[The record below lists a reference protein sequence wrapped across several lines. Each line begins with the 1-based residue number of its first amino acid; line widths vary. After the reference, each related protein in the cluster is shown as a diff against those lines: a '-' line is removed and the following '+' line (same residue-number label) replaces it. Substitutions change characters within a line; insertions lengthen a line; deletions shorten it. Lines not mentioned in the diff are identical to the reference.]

1 MPRPHVTRNPPS
13 LVYYCTNMTNDV
25 KTKYTVEQ
33 IRQRFDNEV
42 ERFSNLETGQTAV
55 MDAPLMLEL
64 VSQTAGVLHGP
75 GTAATGTKEILDIG
89 CGAGNYALKL
99 LTVIPNSNVTL
110 NDLSEVMLKKA
121 IERVQPQTVGS
132 VTLIPGDIR
141 QIEVGAGKYDIV
153 TAGATLHHL
162 RTDAE
167 WEQVFAKIYRA
178 LKPGGSFWIIDLIEQ
193 STPALQA
200 MMWQRWGV
208 YLAGLQGPE
217 YREKVYTYVEA
228 EDTPKPLQ
236 FQLEL
241 LRQVGFQQLEVLH
254 KIACFA
260 AFGGIK
266 AV

>member
-1 MPRPHVTRNPPS
+1 MSH
-13 LVYYCTNMTNDV
+13 D
-25 KTKYTVEQ
+25 TKSKMTVEQ
-33 IRQRFDNEV
+33 IRQRFDGEV

-64 VSQTAGVLHGP
+64 VAQTAGILHGNR
-75 GTAATGTKEILDIG
+75 GTGASSAEILDIG

-99 LTVIPNSNVTL
+99 LQVLPQSNVTL
-110 NDLSEVMLKKA
+110 NDLSSVMLQKA
-121 IERVQPQTVGS
+121 MERVQPTTQGS

-141 QIEVGAGKYDIV
+141 EIELPENQFDIV

-167 WEQVFAKIYRA
+167 WELVFKKLYRS

-200 MMWQRWGV
+200 MMWQRWGD
-208 YLAGLQGPE
+208 YLSGMQGE
-217 YREKVYTYVEA
+217 AYRQKVYTYVEA

-236 FQLEL
+236 FQLDL
-241 LRQVGFQQLEVLH
+241 LRKVGFAHLEVLH
-254 KIACFA
+254 KVACFA

-266 AV
+266 T

>member
-1 MPRPHVTRNPPS
+1 
-13 LVYYCTNMTNDV
+13 MTHETT
-25 KTKYTVEQ
+25 TKSTVEQ

-64 VSQTAGVLHGP
+64 VAQTAGVLHSGTSASSGP
-75 GTAATGTKEILDIG
+75 NEILDIG

-99 LTVIPNSNVTL
+99 LTMLPNSNVTL
-110 NDLSEVMLKKA
+110 NDLSDVMLRKA
-121 IERVQPQTVGS
+121 AERVQPQTTGS
-132 VTLIPGDIR
+132 VTLISGDIR
-141 QIEVGAGKYDIV
+141 QIDLVEGQYDIV

-167 WEQVFAKIYRA
+167 WEQVFKKIWRT

-193 STPALQA
+193 SMPSLQA
-200 MMWQRWGV
+200 MMWQRWGD
-208 YLAGLQGPE
+208 YLASLQGPA
-217 YREKVYTYVEA
+217 YRDKVYAYVDA

-236 FQLEL
+236 FQLDL
-241 LRQVGFQQLEVLH
+241 LSRVGFNQLEVLH

>member
-1 MPRPHVTRNPPS
+1 MATDPKAK
-13 LVYYCTNMTNDV
+13 M
-25 KTKYTVEQ
+25 TVEQ

-64 VSQTAGVLHGP
+64 VAQTAGVLHG
-75 GTAATGTKEILDIG
+75 TGSESTGVKQILDIG

-99 LTVIPNSNVTL
+99 LTILPNSHVTL
-110 NDLSEVMLKKA
+110 NDLSDVMLQKA
-121 IERVQPQTVGS
+121 TERVQPQTTGT

-141 QIEVGAGKYDIV
+141 QIELPENRFDIV

-162 RTDAE
+162 RTDGE
-167 WEQVFAKIYRA
+167 WEQVFSKLYQA

-200 MMWQRWGV
+200 MMWQRWGK
-208 YLAGLQGPE
+208 YLADLQGDA
-217 YREKVYTYVEA
+217 YREKVYAYVDA

-236 FQLEL
+236 FQLDL
-241 LRQVGFQQLEVLH
+241 LRKVGFRQLEVLH

-266 AV
+266 

>member
-1 MPRPHVTRNPPS
+1 
-13 LVYYCTNMTNDV
+13 MTNDV
-25 KTKYTVEQ
+25 KQKYTVEQ

-64 VSQTAGVLHGP
+64 VAQTAGVLHGAES
-75 GTAATGTKEILDIG
+75 GSTATGEILDIG

-99 LTVIPNSNVTL
+99 LSVMPNANVTL
-110 NDLSEVMLKKA
+110 NDLSNVMLTKA
-121 IERVQPQTVGS
+121 VERVQPQTTGS
-132 VTLIPGDIR
+132 VTVIPGDIR
-141 QIEVGAGKYDIV
+141 QIELGENKYDVV

-167 WEQVFAKIYRA
+167 WELVFRKIWRA

-193 STPALQA
+193 STPVLQA
-200 MMWQRWGV
+200 MMWQRWGS
-208 YLAGLQGPE
+208 YLCGLQGPE
-217 YREKVYTYVEA
+217 YRDKVYTYVEA

-236 FQLEL
+236 FQLDL
-241 LRQVGFQQLEVLH
+241 LRRVGFERQEVLH

-266 AV
+266 GA

>member
-1 MPRPHVTRNPPS
+1 
-13 LVYYCTNMTNDV
+13 MTEEV
-25 KTKYTVEQ
+25 KQKYTVEQ

-64 VSQTAGVLHGP
+64 VAQTAGVLRGAES
-75 GTAATGTKEILDIG
+75 GSTATGEILDIG

-99 LTVIPNSNVTL
+99 LSVMPDANVTL
-110 NDLSEVMLKKA
+110 NDLSNVMLNKA
-121 IERVQPQTVGS
+121 VERVQPQTIGS
-132 VTLIPGDIR
+132 VTVIPGDIR
-141 QIEVGAGKYDIV
+141 EIDVGESKYDIV

-167 WEQVFAKIYRA
+167 WQLVFQKIFRA

-193 STPALQA
+193 STPVLQA
-200 MMWQRWGV
+200 MMWQRWGS
-208 YLAGLQGPE
+208 YLSGLQGPE
-217 YREKVYTYVEA
+217 YRDKVYTYVEA

-236 FQLEL
+236 FQLDL
-241 LRQVGFQQLEVLH
+241 LRQVGFERLEVLH

-266 AV
+266 GA

>member
-1 MPRPHVTRNPPS
+1 MSELR
-13 LVYYCTNMTNDV
+13 MTNET
-25 KTKYTVEQ
+25 KTKLTVEQ

-64 VSQTAGVLHGP
+64 VAQTAGVLYD
-75 GTAATGTKEILDIG
+75 ATTNSAGAKEILDIG

-99 LTVIPNSNVTL
+99 LTVLPSSNVTL
-110 NDLSEVMLKKA
+110 NDLSDVMLQKA
-121 IERVQPQTVGS
+121 LDRVQPQTEGT

-141 QIEVGAGKYDIV
+141 QIELPENRYEII

-167 WEQVFAKIYRA
+167 WEQVFSKLWRA
-178 LKPGGSFWIIDLIEQ
+178 LKPGGSLWIIDLIEQ
-193 STPALQA
+193 STPGLQA

-208 YLAGLQGPE
+208 YLTGLQGDA
-217 YREKVYTYVEA
+217 YREKVYAYVEA

-236 FQLEL
+236 FQLDL
-241 LRQVGFQQLEVLH
+241 LRKVGFKQLEVLH

-266 AV
+266 